1 MRSIRFLL
9 SRARGTVLLAIMAGL
24 VSGASST
31 GLLALINHVLTGGKT
46 PRPVLLWAFIGLCLL
61 VPLARVASELLLAR
75 LGQETIFQMRMD
87 ISRRVLAV
95 PLRRLE
101 ELGAPRV
108 LSTLTEDVPTIT
120 NLVSLIPLLCINAA
134 TAIGCL
140 AYLGWLSWK
149 VLLVLLAIM
158 FVGVMGGYQ
167 LPVLRAVRYMR
178 RARAL
183 NDDLYQHFRALTD
196 GAKELKLHRRRRD
209 AFLLQELETTAGGF
223 RDQNILGM
231 RIYTIAA
238 SWGQALVFV
247 IIGLL
252 LFVLPELAGT
262 GVKLLSGYAL
272 TLLYL
277 MTPLQTL
284 MGAAPTFGRASVAL
298 ARIESIGLE
307 LARNA
312 SAEAATPAAQP
323 APSWRRLELRGITH
337 AYRREGEEGEF
348 VLGPIDITLR
358 PGELVFIAGG
368 NGSGKTTLAKL
379 LTGLYVPES
388 GEIRLDGVPVTD
400 QNREAY
406 RQLFSAVF
414 SDFFLFRQLLGLE
427 GPELDGLASRYLD
440 QLHLGSKV
448 QVRDGKLS
456 STELSQGQRKRLA
469 LLTACLEDRPI
480 YLFDEW
486 AADQDPVFKEIFYH
500 QLLPSLIARGKTAV
514 VISHDD
520 RYYNG
525 GDRTLKL
532 EQGKIVAEEV
542 RTSELVHATEALRR
556 PPWAD

>member
-1 MRSIRFLL
+1 MKSIRFLL
-9 SRARGTVLLAIMAGL
+9 SRARGTVLLAIVAGL

-31 GLLALINHVLTGGKT
+31 GLLALINYLLTGGQA
-46 PRPVLLWAFIGLCLL
+46 PRSVLLWTFIGLCAV
-61 VPLARVASELLLAR
+61 VPLSRVVSELLLAR
-75 LGQETIFQMRMD
+75 LGQETIFQMRME

-120 NLVSLIPLLCINAA
+120 NLVGLIPVLCINAA
-134 TAIGCL
+134 TAVGCL

-149 VLLVLLAIM
+149 VLLVLLVIM
-158 FVGVMGGYQ
+158 FVGVVGGYQ
-167 LPVLRAVRYMR
+167 LPLVRAVRYMR
-178 RARAL
+178 RARGL

-196 GAKELKLHRRRRD
+196 GAKELKLHRPRRD
-209 AFLLQELETTAGGF
+209 AFLAQELETTAGDF

-231 RIYTIAA
+231 RIYTIAS
-238 SWGQALVFV
+238 SWGQLLVFV

-252 LFVLPELAGT
+252 LFALPAVAST
-262 GVKLLSGYAL
+262 DVKLLSGYAL

-277 MTPLQTL
+277 MTPLQML

-298 ARIESIGLE
+298 ARVDGIGLE

-312 SAEAATPAAQP
+312 SPEFSAPVRTE
-323 APSWRRLELRGITH
+323 PSWRRLELRGITH

-348 VLGPIDITLR
+348 VLGPIDMTLR

-379 LTGLYVPES
+379 LTGLYAPES
-388 GEIRLDGVPVTD
+388 GQILLDGAPVTD
-400 QNREAY
+400 DSRESY

-427 GPELDGLASRYLD
+427 SPELDGLARRYLD
-440 QLHLGSKV
+440 QLHLGAKV
-448 QVRDGKLS
+448 QVQDGKLS

-500 QLLPSLIARGKTAV
+500 QLLPSLTARGKTAV

-525 GDRTLKL
+525 GDRTFKL
-532 EQGKIVAEEV
+532 EQGRIVAEEV
-542 RTSELVHATEALRR
+542 RTPAPEAVL
-556 PPWAD
+556 A